1 MKYALQKQ
9 TIVSILDTIFKKK
22 REREVERELNLLGK
36 FISRPANSRAGHCCD
51 NPGPDSLEEAPEA
64 LPSIQQL
71 AAIQEAAD
79 VPDLRIRGCASCL

>member
-9 TIVSILDTIFKKK
+9 ANVSIPDTIFEND
-22 REREVERELNLLGK
+22 RERELNLLGK

-51 NPGPDSLEEAPEA
+51 NPGPDSLEEASEA

-71 AAIQEAAD
+71 AAVQEAANI
-79 VPDLRIRGCASCL
+79 PNLRIRGRASCL